1 MPAGADQAM
10 VGFLS
15 RQRRPRRVGGEG
27 SIRVFCADEQSEV
40 DLDVER
46 WQKLAG
52 AVLAAEGVRGA
63 AELSI
68 LFVDEPT
75 ISEMNNVHMGKT
87 GPTDVLAF
95 PIDAVIVDEP
105 AGPGR
110 VSRGPDRPQPDRD
123 DHPLLLGDV
132 VLCPAVAV
140 RQAPTHAGT
149 VDDEI
154 ALLVT
159 HGVLH
164 VLGYDHADDEQRL
177 AMQRRETVLLEEFHW
192 GRPAPSG
199 FRIDHPEDGA
209 VT

>member
-1 MPAGADQAM
+1 M

-15 RQRRPRRVGGEG
+15 RQRRARRVGGEG
-27 SIRVFCADEQSEV
+27 AIQVFCADEQSEV
-40 DLDVER
+40 AVDVDR
-46 WQKLAG
+46 WRRLAG
-52 AVLAAEGVRGA
+52 SVLAAEGVKGA
-63 AELSI
+63 AELSV
-68 LFVDEPT
+68 LFVDDAT
-75 ISEMNNVHMGKT
+75 IAEMNRVHMGKD

-95 PIDAVIVDEP
+95 PIDAVVVGDSP
-105 AGPGR
+105 GPGR
-110 VSRGPDRPQPDRD
+110 VSRGPDRPEADAD

-132 VLCPAVAV
+132 VVCPAVAS

-149 VDDEI
+149 LDDEI

-164 VLGYDHADDEQRL
+164 VLGYDHADDDQRI
-177 AMQRRETVLLEEFHW
+177 AMQRRETALLEEFHW

-199 FRIDHPEDGA
+199 FRIDHPEADVRDDGA

>member
-1 MPAGADQAM
+1 M

-15 RQRRPRRVGGEG
+15 RQRRSRRVGGEG

-46 WQKLAG
+46 WNRLARN
-52 AVLAAEGVRGA
+52 VLAAEGVRGA
-63 AELSI
+63 AELSVF
-68 LFVDEPT
+68 FVDAGT
-75 ISEMNNVHMGKT
+75 IAEMNRVHMGKD

-95 PIDAVIVDEP
+95 PIDAVVVDETP
-105 AGPGR
+105 GPGR
-110 VSRGPDRPQPDRD
+110 ATRGPDRPDPDAD

-132 VLCPAVAV
+132 VVCPEVAA
-140 RQAPTHAGT
+140 RQAPSHAGNL
-149 VDDEI
+149 DDEL

-177 AMQRRETVLLEEFHW
+177 AMQRRETTLLEEFHW

>member
-1 MPAGADQAM
+1 
-10 VGFLS
+10 
-15 RQRRPRRVGGEG
+15 
-27 SIRVFCADEQSEV
+27 VFCADEQSEV

-132 VLCPAVAV
+132 VLCPAIAV